1 MLFNKAKPK
10 IKKSQLIISIDE
22 KEKELFKKLCE
33 DNNLTMTDVLV
44 YTINKINEQGEIN
57 SVDFRA

>member
-1 MLFNKAKPK
+1 MVLGQK
-10 IKKSQLIISIDE
+10 IKKTKLIISLDERE
-22 KEKELFKKLCE
+22 KEKFRKICE

-44 YTINKINEQGEIN
+44 YTINKINEQGEIR